1 MSLEDQE
8 AGLCPITEIK
18 LMNRT
23 QAEVMDYEIY
33 ETIDFQYDTVIV
45 YSKTRLDN
53 LPIKAT

>member
-23 QAEVMDYEIY
+23 QAEVVDPEIY
-33 ETIDFQYDTVIV
+33 ETIDFQNDTVIV
-45 YSKTRLDN
+45 YSKTHLDN